1 MARLHR
7 SPMWLL
13 PADSLSPMQTL
24 ERMETTT
31 EVTAISGADDPITLP
46 DYARRYVAKAET
58 RGIPASLIIL
68 PGKGHEILGDPA
80 VLGRVSQALREAN

>member
-1 MARLHR
+1 
-7 SPMWLL
+7 MWLL

-24 ERMETTT
+24 DRMETTT

-46 DYARRYVAKAET
+46 AYARGYVAKAEA
-58 RGIPASLIIL
+58 RDIPASLIVL

-80 VLGRVSQALREAN
+80 VLSRVSQAVRQAN